1 MAKLWADIT
10 YKRCKQ
16 ESVMLKSAFSNI
28 ELEQQDNLDEQNKE
42 ADSNNI
48 NENELNFSEPEDDDD
63 MDDEDNVNIEDQFQN
78 QINQFLEID
87 DIDIESVESIE
98 HPAQNKDAKWEL
110 DTMFIDDL
118 CCPF

>member
-1 MAKLWADIT
+1 
-10 YKRCKQ
+10 
-16 ESVMLKSAFSNI
+16 
-28 ELEQQDNLDEQNKE
+28 
-42 ADSNNI
+42 
-48 NENELNFSEPEDDDD
+48 

-87 DIDIESVESIE
+87 DVDNFNIDDIEIDESVESIE
-98 HPAQNKDAKWEL
+98 HPAQNKDAKWKL